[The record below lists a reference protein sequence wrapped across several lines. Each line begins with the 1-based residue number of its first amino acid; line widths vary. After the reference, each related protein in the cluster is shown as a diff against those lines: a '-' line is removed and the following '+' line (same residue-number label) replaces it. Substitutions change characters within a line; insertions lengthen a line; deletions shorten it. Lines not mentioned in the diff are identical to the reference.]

1 VPVPRR
7 SDHQEVRTNRR
18 DFPGSEIARHFRS
31 LCAENRSLRLVWHVQ
46 ATFLGV
52 TLPKSL
58 AANFRFQSCI
68 APRVG
73 AARSQVAT
81 RGKHRRE
88 ESPSLAGLTTRKR
101 GWLALSPLAP
111 LGVVGF
117 IFFRRQLLKISWA
130 HLLAIFVENANV
142 WRRLI
147 YNGHSLESQLSA
159 VVALHNLLSGLS

>member
-1 VPVPRR
+1 M
-7 SDHQEVRTNRR
+7 
-18 DFPGSEIARHFRS
+18 A
-31 LCAENRSLRLVWHVQ
+31 
-46 ATFLGV
+46 
-52 TLPKSL
+52 LPKSL

-88 ESPSLAGLTTRKR
+88 ESPPSTGLTTRKR
-101 GWLALSPLAP
+101 GWLALSPLAL

-147 YNGHSLESQLSA
+147 YNGHSLESQRSA
-159 VVALHNLLSGLS
+159 IVALHNLLSGLS